1 MQLPK
6 YVFHLADEANWPSIE
21 KRGLLPAEA
30 LISEAQEARPD
41 GLSLNCAHRPKHTV
55 LSTGVHLRDQKP
67 MPPKALASCLVGLTP
82 PQWYALVNAH
92 VFFWFEPERLNRQ
105 RAACEARPQVVAIVH
120 TAELLERFAHAAFLT
135 PFNIGYALRKPARRC
150 EASLVPY
157 TVWASSGWLTETN
170 ATDCRPR
177 SRTHR
182 AAELL
187 VRGPVPGFER
197 FVKSVVKLPAGKPFV
212 PDAA

>member
-6 YVFHLADEANWPSIE
+6 YVYHLADEANWPSIE

-30 LISEAQEARPD
+30 LISEAQATGPD
-41 GLSLNCAHRPKHTV
+41 GRSLTRAHRPKHTV

-105 RAACEARPQVVAIVH
+105 RAACEARPQVVAIVR
-120 TAELLERFAHAAFLT
+120 TAELLEQYAHATFLT
-135 PFNIGYALRKPARRC
+135 PFNIGFALRKPARRS

-157 TVWASSGWLTETN
+157 KVWTSSGWLTETQ
-170 ATDCRPR
+170 AAGSRPR

-182 AAELL
+182 PAELL
-187 VRGPVPGFER
+187 VRGPVPGFGR

-212 PDAA
+212 PDTT